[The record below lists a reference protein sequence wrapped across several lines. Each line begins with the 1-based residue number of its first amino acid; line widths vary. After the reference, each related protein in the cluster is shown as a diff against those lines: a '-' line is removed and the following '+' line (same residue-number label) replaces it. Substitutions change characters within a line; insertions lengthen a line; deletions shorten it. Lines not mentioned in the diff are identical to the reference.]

1 VEIKTIINEK
11 PKPKPDQNE
20 LGFGIY
26 FTDHM
31 FEMDYDEGEGWHD
44 ARIIPYGPLSLE
56 PSALVF
62 HYGQETFEGLKA
74 YKNLEGHT
82 VLFRPK
88 ENFIRMN
95 NSNQRICMPTLDVD
109 FVISALK
116 QLVAT
121 DESWIP
127 TADGTSLYVRPFM
140 IATEPSIGVKVS
152 KSYKFVII
160 LSPVGAYYKDGLKP
174 TKILV
179 EENYIRAANGGTGEA
194 KYGGNYAGSLL
205 PYQKAVAKGFSQV
218 MFLDGAN
225 KKFVEEVGTSNAFFI
240 VDGVLYTSPLSGTIL
255 PGVTRDSVIKIARD
269 EGWEV
274 VEKALAIDDII
285 LYAKQGKLDEV
296 FASGT
301 AAVVSPIGQLAYRDE
316 VIDIGDTIGPKTQL
330 LYDKLTGIQLGKIE
344 DKFNWVERL

>member
-1 VEIKTIINEK
+1 MEIKTIINEK